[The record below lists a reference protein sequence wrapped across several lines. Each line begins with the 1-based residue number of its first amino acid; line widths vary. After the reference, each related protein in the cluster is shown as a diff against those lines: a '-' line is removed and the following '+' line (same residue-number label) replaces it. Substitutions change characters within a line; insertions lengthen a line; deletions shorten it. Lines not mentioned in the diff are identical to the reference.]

1 MAKSDKFNYAG
12 LAHLCKLFYLPWL
25 EELLQG
31 PYLQPQDYFV
41 DHLDWRDF
49 DVLFAVV
56 LQRGSAPGFP
66 KGDCQTGQ

>member
-1 MAKSDKFNYAG
+1 MDKSDMFAFAVFV
-12 LAHLCKLFYLPWL
+12 LLCKLFYLPWL

-49 DVLFAVV
+49 DVLFEVV
-56 LQRGSAPGFP
+56 LLRGSVLDFP